1 MKKIKIIP
9 FIIAVLFPLVC
20 TTFIVC
26 YSYGVNDIYTTNKN
40 KYEIYTQNKYF
51 DDKGDATDEV
61 EKGVKLDA
69 YKYQASPGNL
79 KINDSIVSGSEYK
92 TDELTTSLYAYTA
105 HTKTDDKTTINI
117 AYTLYVYD
125 ILYKNKYVVDSFT
138 TAKDGLLLK
147 DNGTLQLVYVKGTGE
162 WAKDRL
168 AKALDEIQESGSTTS
183 GTLVSASSGTNVY
196 DNNATNYKGDT
207 DDEKPYVYRFSLF
220 NSTSS
225 EFYDFGD
232 LSEIYS
238 EQFNDK
244 YGSSVEIPED
254 PTNPDNSSYYNDDN
268 VKEGYTIAV
277 LNLYNNYSGTI
288 KYRQLYTMTIDT
300 VYSGEDFEDLT
311 TTTNGYRGDY
321 TNAGY
326 SYIGYVWPTLLW
338 QGALT
343 LVVTGVLG
351 VLFYLIWQTEPE
363 QTEQQKNIKN
373 LQKSKKQA
381 KKQNSA
387 K

>member
-51 DDKGDATDEV
+51 DDKGDATDEI

-69 YKYQASPGNL
+69 YKYQASPGNV

-105 HTKTDDKTTINI
+105 HTTSDDETTINI
-117 AYTLYVYD
+117 SYTLYIYD
-125 ILYKNKYVVDSFT
+125 ILYKNKYVADTFT

-147 DNGTLQLVYVKGTGE
+147 NYGTLQLVYVKGTGE

-168 AKALDEIQESGSTTS
+168 AKALDEVQADGSTTT
-183 GTLVSASSGTNVY
+183 GTLISASSGTNVY
-196 DNNATNYKGDT
+196 DNDAKNYKGDE
-207 DDEKPYVYRFSLF
+207 DDEIPYVYRFSLF

-225 EFYDFGD
+225 EFYDFDD

-238 EQFNDK
+238 DQFNEK

-254 PTNPDNSSYYNDDN
+254 STNPDNDTYYNDDT
-268 VKEGYTIAV
+268 VKEGYTVAV
-277 LNLYNNYSGTI
+277 LNLYNDYSATI
-288 KYRQLYTMTIDT
+288 KYRQLYTLTIEN
-300 VYSGEDFEDLT
+300 VYNGEDFEKLDT
-311 TTTNGYRGDY
+311 VNNGYRGDY

-343 LVVTGVLG
+343 LVVTGILG

-363 QTEQQKNIKN
+363 QTAQQVNIKN
-373 LQKSKKQA
+373 LQKSKKA
-381 KKQNSA
+381 SKKQKSA

>member
-51 DDKGDATDEV
+51 DDKGDATDEI

-69 YKYQASPGNL
+69 YKYQASPGNV

-105 HTKTDDKTTINI
+105 HTTSDDETTINI
-117 AYTLYVYD
+117 AYTLYIYD
-125 ILYKNKYVVDSFT
+125 ILYKNKYVADTFT

-147 DNGTLQLVYVKGTGE
+147 NYGTLQLVYVKGTGE

-168 AKALDEIQESGSTTS
+168 AKALDEVQADGSTTT
-183 GTLVSASSGTNVY
+183 GTLISASSSTNVY
-196 DNNATNYKGDT
+196 DNASKNYKGDE
-207 DDEKPYVYRFSLF
+207 DEIPYVYRFSLF

-225 EFYDFGD
+225 EFYDFDD

-238 EQFNDK
+238 DQFNDK
-244 YGSSVEIPED
+244 YESSVEIPED
-254 PTNPDNSSYYNDDN
+254 STNPDNVTYYNDDT

-277 LNLYNNYSGTI
+277 LNLYNDYSATI
-288 KYRQLYTMTIDT
+288 KYRQLYTMTIEN
-300 VYSGEDFEDLT
+300 VYSGEVFEEIDT
-311 TTTNGYRGDY
+311 VNNGYRGDY

-343 LVVTGVLG
+343 LVVTGILG

-363 QTEQQKNIKN
+363 QTAQQVNIKN
-373 LQKSKKQA
+373 LQKSKKA
-381 KKQNSA
+381 SKKQKST

>member
-51 DDKGDATDEV
+51 DDKGDATDEI

-69 YKYQASPGNL
+69 YKYQASPGNV

-105 HTKTDDKTTINI
+105 HTTSDDETTINI

-125 ILYKNKYVVDSFT
+125 ILYKNKYVADTFT

-147 DNGTLQLVYVKGTGE
+147 NYGTLQLVYVKGTGE

-168 AKALDEIQESGSTTS
+168 AKALDEVQADGSTTT
-183 GTLVSASSGTNVY
+183 GTLISASSSTNVY
-196 DNNATNYKGDT
+196 DNDAKNYKGNE
-207 DDEKPYVYRFSLF
+207 DDEIPYVYRFSLF

-225 EFYDFGD
+225 EFYDFDD

-254 PTNPDNSSYYNDDN
+254 STNPDNVTYYNEDT
-268 VKEGYTIAV
+268 VKEGYTVAV
-277 LNLYNNYSGTI
+277 LNLYNDYSATI
-288 KYRQLYTMTIDT
+288 KYRQLYTLTIEN
-300 VYSGEDFEDLT
+300 VYSGEDFEEIDAVN
-311 TTTNGYRGDY
+311 NGYRGDY

-343 LVVTGVLG
+343 LVVTGILG

-363 QTEQQKNIKN
+363 QTAQQVNIKN
-373 LQKSKKQA
+373 LQKSKKA
-381 KKQNSA
+381 SKKQKSA